1 MTPDEFKQKAINMV
15 ATGWGL
21 HYSHQVLLWVL
32 TEKDGEGIPWKETH
46 IDHDGVETVTTTPK
60 QNLFKVF
67 KECDALELRERF
79 YKMSEHPKI
88 RKETDDWL
96 LSACI
101 VYRMKNSDKF
111 IAQLFAEKG
120 IPSDES

>member
-1 MTPDEFKQKAINMV
+1 
-15 ATGWGL
+15 
-21 HYSHQVLLWVL
+21 
-32 TEKDGEGIPWKETH
+32 
-46 IDHDGVETVTTTPK
+46 
-60 QNLFKVF
+60 
-67 KECDALELRERF
+67 
-79 YKMSEHPKI
+79 MSEHPKI